1 MFGAANPRNTSVT
14 QFRIY
19 LISEPV
25 SAYAFDDPRSMKEV
39 SDGIVRDGYC
49 TFEGISN
56 RLGNANERTTR
67 QTVFAANI
75 ARLIEYQP

>member
-1 MFGAANPRNTSVT
+1 MA
-14 QFRIY
+14 QYRIF

-25 SAYAFDDPRSMKEV
+25 SAYAFDDPRTMKEV

-56 RLGNANERTTR
+56 RLGNANERTIR

-75 ARLIEYQP
+75 ARLVEHQAG

>member
-1 MFGAANPRNTSVT
+1 MT

-49 TFEGISN
+49 TFEGISS

-67 QTVFAANI
+67 QTVFAGNI

>member
-1 MFGAANPRNTSVT
+1 
-14 QFRIY
+14 
-19 LISEPV
+19 
-25 SAYAFDDPRSMKEV
+25 MKEV

-67 QTVFAANI
+67 QTVFAGNI